1 MTQLNITLCIK
12 GASSSGVILLPD
24 AETQTSGAKAAAC
37 GHLSSLSSVSE
48 KGNKRNM
55 CLIPM
60 S

>member
-1 MTQLNITLCIK
+1 
-12 GASSSGVILLPD
+12 GASSAGVILLPD

-37 GHLSSLSSVSE
+37 GHLSSLSSVSD
-48 KGNKRNM
+48 KGNKSNI